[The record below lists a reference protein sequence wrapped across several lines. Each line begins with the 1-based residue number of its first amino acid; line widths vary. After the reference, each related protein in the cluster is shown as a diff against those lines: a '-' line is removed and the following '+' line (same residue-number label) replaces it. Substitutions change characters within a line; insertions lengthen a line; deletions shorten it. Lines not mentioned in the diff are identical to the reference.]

1 MSEPQSPPLTPTE
14 QMRRIREAVLSVEQ
28 TSPQE
33 ARMML
38 TRQFNSLDALR
49 KRLTELEGLMTVKA
63 YPFVSHA
70 PVVGA
75 LIVRWRTLWNWM
87 STKWYLLPILQQ
99 QNSFNASATHALR
112 ELVAEVEILSLST
125 RELQAR
131 LETIESKFDARP
143 SSPEEA

>member
-1 MSEPQSPPLTPTE
+1 MNEPQSPPLTPTE
-14 QMRRIREAVLSVEQ
+14 QMRRIREAVLSAEQ
-28 TSPQE
+28 ASPQE

-49 KRLTELEGLMTVKA
+49 KRLADLEGQMTVKA

-70 PVVGA
+70 PIVGG

-99 QNSFNASATHALR
+99 QNRFNASAAHALR

-131 LETIESKFDARP
+131 LEILESKIDARP
-143 SSPEEA
+143 SPPEEA